1 MASKED
7 QWLEGARRLDE
18 SALVAIYDSLSPELY
33 NYACRLVGDTTTAED
48 IVSETFFRFL
58 RALGAGGGP
67 KDHLRAYLYRITHN
81 LAVDHHRR
89 RDEPLENQDLD
100 MQRSPSAENP
110 DDAVEHSFAQA
121 QAREVLW
128 RLTHEQ
134 RQVIMLKFFQGLSN
148 EEIAAVLEKPVGAV
162 KSLQHR
168 GLKSM
173 RRILEND
180 FAFTESSP

>member
-1 MASKED
+1 MASNEV
-7 QWLEGARRLDE
+7 QLLEGARRLDE
-18 SALVAIYDSLSPELY
+18 SALAEIYDSLSPELY
-33 NYACRLVGDTTTAED
+33 YYACRLVGDTETAED
-48 IVSETFFRFL
+48 VVSETFFRFL

-67 KDHLRAYLYRITHN
+67 EDHLRAYLYRIVHN

-89 RDEPLENQDLD
+89 QTEPLENQEPD
-100 MQRSPSAENP
+100 MQRSSSAENP
-110 DDAVEHSFAQA
+110 DDAVELSLAQA

-180 FAFTESSP
+180 FAFTEGSP

>member
-18 SALVAIYDSLSPELY
+18 SALAVIYDSLSPELY

-81 LAVDHHRR
+81 LAADHRRR
-89 RDEPLENQDLD
+89 RDEPLENPDLEV
-100 MQRSPSAENP
+100 QQSPSADNP
-110 DDAVEHSFAQA
+110 DDVVEHSL
-121 QAREVLW
+121 ARCC
-128 RLTHEQ
+128 
-134 RQVIMLKFFQGLSN
+134 G
-148 EEIAAVLEKPVGAV
+148 
-162 KSLQHR
+162 
-168 GLKSM
+168 
-173 RRILEND
+173 D
-180 FAFTESSP
+180 

>member
-1 MASKED
+1 
-7 QWLEGARRLDE
+7 
-18 SALVAIYDSLSPELY
+18 
-33 NYACRLVGDTTTAED
+33 
-48 IVSETFFRFL
+48 
-58 RALGAGGGP
+58 
-67 KDHLRAYLYRITHN
+67 
-81 LAVDHHRR
+81 
-89 RDEPLENQDLD
+89 

-110 DDAVEHSFAQA
+110 DDVVEHSLAQA

-180 FAFTESSP
+180 FAFTEGSP

>member
-1 MASKED
+1 VEAPRIT
-7 QWLEGARRLDE
+7 LELIFTG
-18 SALVAIYDSLSPELY
+18 S
-33 NYACRLVGDTTTAED
+33 
-48 IVSETFFRFL
+48 
-58 RALGAGGGP
+58 
-67 KDHLRAYLYRITHN
+67 THN
-81 LAVDHHRR
+81 LAADHHRR
-89 RDEPLENQDLD
+89 RDEPLENPDLEV
-100 MQRSPSAENP
+100 QQSPSADNP
-110 DDAVEHSFAQA
+110 DDVVEHSLA

-162 KSLQHR
+162 KYLQHR

-180 FAFTESSP
+180 FAFT